1 MSTVILNSQLL
12 LCRCDAHDVFQL
24 DSSHNY
30 VVLDAVRLVDNSGF
44 RVQQVTR
51 ARRSHIL
58 RNRLLVNQLAVHHVD
73 AFGVVDDAVEVFR
86 ALAAVF
92 NQAVAGAVVLVVVFL
107 RFEAL
112 HSSSVVSVGAFCF
125 ATHLVPVDVAARV
138 VKQLDAGR
146 SDFEDGQVLVFG
158 SKRHRS
164 DLRDASERSTVDI
177 LQQGLDV
184 RCSDTRAVL
193 LGGDCSE
200 GLLKFNFART

>member
-12 LCRCDAHDVFQL
+12 LCRCDAHDVLQFN
-24 DSSHNY
+24 SAHNH

-58 RNRLLVNQLAVHHVD
+58 RNSLLVNQLAVHHVD

-92 NQAVAGAVVLVVVFL
+92 NQAVARAVVLVVVFL

-112 HSSSVVSVGAFCF
+112 HSSSVVSVRAFCF

-138 VKQLDAGR
+138 VKQLDA
-146 SDFEDGQVLVFG
+146 VT
-158 SKRHRS
+158 
-164 DLRDASERSTVDI
+164 LRMDRCLFLAASGTGVTCVMPANVVP
-177 LQQGLDV
+177 LTF
-184 RCSDTRAVL
+184 CSRAWMSVAVIRVPF
-193 LGGDCSE
+193 CWAAIA
-200 GLLKFNFART
+200 ARAC